1 MPNVIQKLPI
11 WPGCHAFPKTADPV
25 DNKKTCFAF
34 SLRVELK
41 SQDFGPSSWAIDIK
55 IAENTFEEKFL

>member
-11 WPGCHAFPKTADPV
+11 WPGCHAFPKTEDPV

-34 SLRVELK
+34 SLRVDPK
-41 SQDFGPSSWAIDIK
+41 SQDFGSSSWAIDIN
-55 IAENTFEEKFL
+55 IA